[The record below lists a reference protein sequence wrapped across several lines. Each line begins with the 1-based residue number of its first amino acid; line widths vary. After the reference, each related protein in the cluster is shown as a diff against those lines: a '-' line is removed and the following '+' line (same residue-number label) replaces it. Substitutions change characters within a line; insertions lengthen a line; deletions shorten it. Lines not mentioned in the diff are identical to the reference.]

1 MYHHGSHRCFLSA
14 RPQIDGK
21 LVQSGHTRDL
31 VFRVPRL
38 IACVSAVM
46 TLSPG
51 DLILTGT
58 PAGVGAVLPGQVLSA
73 GMEAGGKLVGT
84 HSCAYTLGCDALSKA
99 LTLCQSTCVMCPP
112 CSNSASDDRAA
123 RREHV
128 ATVTTLCIHYATFTR
143 PSSNRD
149 AESPAPPHY
158 NLLAGRRP

>member
-1 MYHHGSHRCFLSA
+1 MLFAFRLSHRDCTSTPFVHPL
-14 RPQIDGK
+14 QIDGK

-73 GMEAGGKLVGT
+73 GMEAGGKLVG
-84 HSCAYTLGCDALSKA
+84 AYS
-99 LTLCQSTCVMCPP
+99 
-112 CSNSASDDRAA
+112 SA
-123 RREHV
+123 
-128 ATVTTLCIHYATFTR
+128 
-143 PSSNRD
+143 
-149 AESPAPPHY
+149 
-158 NLLAGRRP
+158 